1 MCTVSTILSNHI
13 FVIKT
18 YITMVCPE
26 EKVFFFNLHC
36 TPFTKVLQ
44 IILALLI
51 VKELLE
57 SLTETKIYQ
66 ITRPILKHSILF
78 SSCPSH
84 NRCKKCTRINHC
96 RNKNT
101 QTSYNEQG
109 LNSKITEFE
118 IHCGFLS
125 RIKDF
130 YL

>member
-1 MCTVSTILSNHI
+1 MRTVSTILSNHI

-51 VKELLE
+51 VKELLK

-78 SSCPSH
+78 PLVLH
-84 NRCKKCTRINHC
+84 IIGV
-96 RNKNT
+96 RNARELTIAETKIHKQVT
-101 QTSYNEQG
+101 M
-109 LNSKITEFE
+109 SK
-118 IHCGFLS
+118 
-125 RIKDF
+125 D
-130 YL
+130 